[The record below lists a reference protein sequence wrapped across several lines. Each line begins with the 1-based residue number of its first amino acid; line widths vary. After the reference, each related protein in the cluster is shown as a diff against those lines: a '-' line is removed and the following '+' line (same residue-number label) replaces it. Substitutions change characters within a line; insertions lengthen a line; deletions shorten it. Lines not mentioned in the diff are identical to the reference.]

1 MKKILI
7 SLSIIGLVATIAIGA
22 TTAYFKDTEIS
33 AGNTFTAGTIDLK
46 IDYQCGDNC
55 TYPLEDLG
63 PGAVFFRKCD
73 IKPGDKGEVTI
84 SWHVTSNEAW
94 GRLKIADIV
103 DKEYKCTEPEAEY
116 PDPTCGADDIGLGLG
131 EMSQYLKFTMWM
143 DEGSVAGWQC
153 GTVQGGCLA
162 DRKEGNNIFDASTF
176 DSMITDA
183 DGASVD
189 ELVSG
194 IPLPG
199 KLQPNTT
206 YYVGLEWNLPFS
218 TPNIVQTD
226 SLAASIVM
234 EVVQSRNNPN
244 PWTP

>member
-1 MKKILI
+1 MKKILL
-7 SLSIIGLVATIAIGA
+7 SLSIIALVAIVVVGA
-22 TTAYFKDTEIS
+22 TTAFFTDTETS
-33 AGNTFTAGTIDLK
+33 TGNTFTAGTIDLK

-55 TYPLEDLG
+55 TYPLDDLED
-63 PGAVFFRKCD
+63 VNFFNKCD

-94 GRLKIADIV
+94 GRLRMANIKDY
-103 DKEYKCTEPEAEY
+103 EYKCTEPEREY
-116 PDPTCGADDIGLGLG
+116 PDNTCGTDDIGLGLG
-131 EMSQYLKFTMWM
+131 EMSQYLKFNIWM
-143 DEGSVAGWQC
+143 DEGSVEGWQC
-153 GTVQGGCLA
+153 GTDQGGCPTDL
-162 DRKEGNNIFDASTF
+162 KEGNNKFDVGTF

-183 DGASVD
+183 DGASVA

-206 YYVGLEWNLPFS
+206 YYVGFEWDLPFA
-218 TPNIVQTD
+218 TTGNIVQTD
-226 SLAASIVM
+226 SLKASIIM

-244 PWTP
+244 PWD